1 MWGFSLSYRNL
12 PFPLFYFVG
21 NGLEPSAFLGLSPCV
36 RLAGSLGHL
45 FHQSLQHLVGRLLR
59 ACQLVSVD
67 AHNLLTLGNYGCKGT
82 TNSQILQGLGGKRCD
97 SVTGV
102 TGGHGVRALE
112 GTTLEKAQIYLAFC
126 SLNRTLSFAR
136 RYFRSKRQKKIF
148 FLLPFA
154 HLIVP
159 L

>member
-1 MWGFSLSYRNL
+1 MLIIFLRLVITGAKVQQIPKSSK
-12 PFPLFYFVG
+12 
-21 NGLEPSAFLGLSPCV
+21 GLEEKDAI
-36 RLAGSLGHL
+36 
-45 FHQSLQHLVGRLLR
+45 QSQE
-59 ACQLVSVD
+59 
-67 AHNLLTLGNYGCKGT
+67 
-82 TNSQILQGLGGKRCD
+82 SQGATVC
-97 SVTGV
+97 
-102 TGGHGVRALE
+102 ALE